1 MFLKRLSH
9 LFPPVC
15 FIFWLQHFNI
25 SHHTFRAN
33 KPYLAFVLRME
44 GSHHFAP
51 SLLFAA
57 STTCCLSKRETS
69 VVSRSSTGWRT
80 STASPSATSGR
91 RGGWTRSTPRP
102 SSRRGSIAPQRC
114 GGRDSLGP
122 LLDPCINKL
131 RITSGPRHKIHE
143 RKTTCHESARKW
155 VLFPK
160 SQKITK
166 NRKSSMAFLPNLCHF
181 LDIILATNF

>member
-44 GSHHFAP
+44 GSRHFAP

-57 STTCCLSKRETS
+57 STTCFLSKRETS

-122 LLDPCINKL
+122 LLDPCISWGLPQDLVTKSMNGKPHTTNQHENEYYPQNHRNL
-131 RITSGPRHKIHE
+131 RKIA
-143 RKTTCHESARKW
+143 KVQW
-155 VLFPK
+155 
-160 SQKITK
+160 
-166 NRKSSMAFLPNLCHF
+166 HF
-181 LDIILATNF
+181 YQTFAIFWI